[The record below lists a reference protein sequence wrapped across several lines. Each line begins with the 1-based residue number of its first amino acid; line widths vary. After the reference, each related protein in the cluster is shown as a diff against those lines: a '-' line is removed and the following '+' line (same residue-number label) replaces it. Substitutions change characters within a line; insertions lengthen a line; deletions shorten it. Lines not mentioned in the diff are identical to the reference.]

1 MISILSADTSS
12 TFGDRE
18 EKMRKK
24 LYWYSSMG
32 GCVWFELCSAVEGLQ
47 VGVKA
52 NERNVVNQ

>member
-18 EKMRKK
+18 EKTRKT
-24 LYWYSSMG
+24 LYWYSSIC
-32 GCVWFELCSAVEGLQ
+32 GCVWFELCSVVEGLQ